1 MNDEYIY
8 FEGAN
13 MKGNE
18 KVLEV
23 LNMMLADELTA
34 INQYIVH
41 AEMAADWGYE
51 ALHEVAE
58 KRAIDEMKHA
68 EMLIERI
75 LFLEGKPIVSELEG
89 IHIGDKVEKQ
99 IANDQKSEL
108 DAIHA
113 YNNAIKVAGE
123 NNDFGTREIF
133 EKILQDEEAHLD
145 VLEAQENQI
154 EQMGIQLF
162 LAEQLEE

>member
-1 MNDEYIY
+1 
-8 FEGAN
+8 

-18 KVLEV
+18 KVIET

-41 AEMAADWGYE
+41 GEMAANWGYA
-51 ALHEVAE
+51 ALHEVDE

-75 LFLEGKPIVSELEG
+75 LFLEGKPIVSQLKT
-89 IHIGDKVEKQ
+89 ISIGENVENQ
-99 IANDQKSEL
+99 IKNDWQAEAG
-108 DAIHA
+108 AIA
-113 YNNAIKVAGE
+113 SYNKAIKVAGE
-123 NNDFGTREIF
+123 HDDYGTRELF
-133 EKILQDEEAHLD
+133 EKILKDEEAHIDL
-145 VLEAQENQI
+145 LEAQSDQI
-154 EQMGIQLF
+154 KQMGIQVF